1 MSQLM
6 QTSSWPIDTR
16 GVYLIRVLGALDAT
30 WLDYFEGLSISI
42 RSLADFT
49 SISTLCAHD
58 ADQTALIGIL
68 NSLYNSHLRIVS
80 VECLDLPVIG

>member
-6 QTSSWPIDTR
+6 QTTSWPIDTR

-30 WLDYFEGLSISI
+30 WLDYFEGLSIVVRTLSDL
-42 RSLADFT
+42 S

-58 ADQTALIGIL
+58 ADQTELIGIL
-68 NSLYNSHLRIVS
+68 NSLYNSHLLIVS
-80 VECLDLPVIG
+80 VECLDSAAIH